1 MTFALTEEGLLEL
14 AAGVED
20 PGDLLEVEEEPGDDV
35 ESVDEAEREE
45 EAPSAAK
52 DRQMNEEGSG
62 KTNEIDDKSMS
73 KRSKRQFS
81 RSHMHTY
88 RYRLKSMLQV
98 A

>member
-1 MTFALTEEGLLEL
+1 MNFDKRLALTEEGLLEL

-52 DRQMNEEGSG
+52 DRQTGNEGGGLRE
-62 KTNEIDDKSMS
+62 NE
-73 KRSKRQFS
+73 RN
-81 RSHMHTY
+81 
-88 RYRLKSMLQV
+88 
-98 A
+98 

>member
-35 ESVDEAEREE
+35 EAVDEAEREE

-52 DRQMNEEGSG
+52 DRQMKEEG
-62 KTNEIDDKSMS
+62 
-73 KRSKRQFS
+73 
-81 RSHMHTY
+81 
-88 RYRLKSMLQV
+88 
-98 A
+98 